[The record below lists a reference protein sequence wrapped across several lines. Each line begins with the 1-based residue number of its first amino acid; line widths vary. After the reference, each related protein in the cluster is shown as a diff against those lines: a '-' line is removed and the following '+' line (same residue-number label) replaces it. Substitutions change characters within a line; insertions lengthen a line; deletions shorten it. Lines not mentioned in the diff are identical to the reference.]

1 MVKVSP
7 FNLLVFGIN
16 LVLIPLMLYIMF
28 SLAEHLNIGAW
39 DFFLTFL
46 PAFVLDYSRAVG
58 KSIILPVYE
67 LIRKPPRPAYTPTI
81 SVIIPAHNEERTIA
95 ACISSVL
102 ENDYKFKEVVV
113 VDDGSTDG
121 TYMVASKFKEQIKLL
136 SRPKGGIKTY
146 ALNYG
151 LGFAK
156 GELIVTVDADTIVSR
171 DALSKIAAY
180 FSNPRVMAAS
190 GNLRVVNANKNL
202 LTRLQSY
209 EYVIAFD
216 IGRRLQALFRTLL
229 IIPGAKSI
237 IRKRILEAI
246 GGFDPVLGED
256 FDLTLKVHKIRGR
269 VIFIP
274 DCYAFTEVPETW
286 RSWFKQRERWHRSQ
300 IRVLIR
306 HRNIF
311 FRRVFGTPGIL
322 GAPDMVLMDVLSVI
336 IRPTW
341 FAYFIY
347 VHNVVSIGFL
357 LLLFYLT
364 VELHTVLSA
373 FSVLEFLSDLKN
385 AYLLPLFSLFYRPVY
400 SIVRFYAYVI
410 ELIKPSLRW

>member
-1 MVKVSP
+1 MVKLSS
-7 FNLLVFGIN
+7 FNLLAFGIN
-16 LVLIPLMLYIMF
+16 LTLIPLMLYAIF
-28 SLAEHLNIGAW
+28 SIAGYFNISAW
-39 DFFLTFL
+39 NFVLMFL
-46 PAFVLDYSRAVG
+46 PAFVLDYVRAIG
-58 KSIILPVYE
+58 KSVILPFYE
-67 LIRKPPRPAYTPTI
+67 LFRKPPRPAYTPTI

-95 ACISSVL
+95 ACIASVL
-102 ENDYKFKEVVV
+102 ENDYKFKEVIV

-121 TYMVASKFKEQIKLL
+121 TYVVASKFRERIKLL

-156 GELIVTVDADTIVSR
+156 GELIVTVDADTIISR

-180 FSNPRVMAAS
+180 FSNPRILAAS
-190 GNLRVVNANKNL
+190 GNLRVINDNKNL
-202 LTRLQSY
+202 LTMLQSY

-269 VIFIP
+269 VIFIS

-311 FRRVFGTPGIL
+311 FRRMFGTPGIL
-322 GAPDMVLMDVLSVI
+322 GAPDMVLMDMLAVI

-341 FAYFIY
+341 FAFFMYAQSI
-347 VHNVVSIGFL
+347 VVFGL
-357 LLLFYLT
+357 LLMLFYLII
-364 VELHTVLSA
+364 ELHTVLSA
-373 FSVLEFLSDLKN
+373 LSVIEFPSDLKN
-385 AYLLPLFSLFYRPVY
+385 AYLLPLVPLFYRPVY
-400 SIVRFYAYVI
+400 SIVRFYAYVA
-410 ELIKPSLRW
+410 ELIKPSIKW